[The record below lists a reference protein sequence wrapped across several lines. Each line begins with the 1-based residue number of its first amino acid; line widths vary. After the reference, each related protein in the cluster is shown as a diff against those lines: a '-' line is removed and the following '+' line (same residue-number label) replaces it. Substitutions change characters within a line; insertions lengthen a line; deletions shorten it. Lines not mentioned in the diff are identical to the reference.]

1 MKKKEKNLQPLKITK
16 DCIQA
21 AINFDSVAVICSDHS
36 LWLLHPFTS
45 RMCMKLRKK
54 RREGK
59 QPYWD
64 EKEFGPKPKFKKFM
78 ENAAM
83 VSATAM
89 LIAVVK
95 TDGTLWIWDRMEPGY
110 EDLPNFIKITD
121 GIKTAEAGE
130 GVLLTISQRGTL
142 LYWKKQEAVGY
153 CGQTPEKIMEHVTQ
167 ISAGVGHYAAL
178 KEDGSLWMWG
188 KNDCGQLGNKTH
200 VDRKLPEKIMEHVI
214 QVSLGARHSAAVDEK
229 HQLWIWGDNTLG
241 QLGTFLP
248 CSRKRPVR
256 VMKNVR
262 KVSLGYSHTG
272 VLDLDRQSWMCGFN
286 GKYEAL
292 GNRDMRNHQT
302 LRRTEING
310 LEVKDL
316 DLWSDRTIVLS
327 DSEEVFGW
335 G

>member
-272 VLDLDRQSWMCGFN
+272 VLDLDRQIWMCGFN
-286 GKYEAL
+286 GKYGAL
-292 GNRDMRNHQT
+292 GNTEYRNCRR
-302 LRRTEING
+302 LRKMKQGGFN
-310 LEVKDL
+310 VKNLKLQADRAVL
-316 DLWSDRTIVLS
+316 VSDGG
-327 DSEEVFGW
+327 DVFVW

>member
-167 ISAGVGHYAAL
+167 IS
-178 KEDGSLWMWG
+178 
-188 KNDCGQLGNKTH
+188 
-200 VDRKLPEKIMEHVI
+200 
-214 QVSLGARHSAAVDEK
+214 LGARHSAAVDEK

-272 VLDLDRQSWMCGFN
+272 VLDLDRQIWMCGFN

>member
-1 MKKKEKNLQPLKITK
+1 
-16 DCIQA
+16 
-21 AINFDSVAVICSDHS
+21 
-36 LWLLHPFTS
+36 
-45 RMCMKLRKK
+45 
-54 RREGK
+54 
-59 QPYWD
+59 
-64 EKEFGPKPKFKKFM
+64 
-78 ENAAM
+78 
-83 VSATAM
+83 
-89 LIAVVK
+89 
-95 TDGTLWIWDRMEPGY
+95 
-110 EDLPNFIKITD
+110 
-121 GIKTAEAGE
+121 
-130 GVLLTISQRGTL
+130 
-142 LYWKKQEAVGY
+142 
-153 CGQTPEKIMEHVTQ
+153 
-167 ISAGVGHYAAL
+167 
-178 KEDGSLWMWG
+178 
-188 KNDCGQLGNKTH
+188 
-200 VDRKLPEKIMEHVI
+200 MEHVI

-272 VLDLDRQSWMCGFN
+272 VLDLDRQIWMCGFN